1 MIAVEKCVFYESVI
15 STVKFSTPIRN
26 FARKSMELS
35 ELFFVLTVGNFFS
48 KRKKKMRHPFF
59 LSKDR
64 SLKLEKKSIM
74 STFKLSEI
82 IEGKREKILKNMTFL

>member
-35 ELFFVLTVGNFFS
+35 ELFFVLTVGNFS
-48 KRKKKMRHPFF
+48 ASEKKKCVTLFF

-64 SLKLEKKSIM
+64 SLKLEKNQ
-74 STFKLSEI
+74 L
-82 IEGKREKILKNMTFL
+82 